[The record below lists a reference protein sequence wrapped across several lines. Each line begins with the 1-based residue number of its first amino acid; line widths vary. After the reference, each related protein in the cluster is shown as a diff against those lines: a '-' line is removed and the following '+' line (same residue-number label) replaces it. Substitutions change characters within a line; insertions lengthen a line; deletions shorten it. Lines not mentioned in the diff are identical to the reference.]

1 MGRIVIITGCPG
13 TGKSTAAAQA
23 ASHSPLEKS
32 VYLHTDTFYDA
43 PRSAPSWTKRPT
55 RSWWK
60 SCGPNSKSWARMKGM

>member
-23 ASHSPLEKS
+23 ASHSALEKS

-43 PRSAPSWTKRPT
+43 LR
-55 RSWWK
+55 
-60 SCGPNSKSWARMKGM
+60 KGELFFGT